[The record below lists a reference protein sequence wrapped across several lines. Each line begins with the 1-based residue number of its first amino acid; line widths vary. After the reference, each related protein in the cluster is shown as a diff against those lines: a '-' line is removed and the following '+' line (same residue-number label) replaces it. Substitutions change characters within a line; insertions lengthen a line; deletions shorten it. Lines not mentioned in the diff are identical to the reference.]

1 MTQLD
6 FVFLFVALACLM
18 AFRANGLPAEMRGEE
33 MENAEAKEKERRATW
48 LETRDLE
55 ESFEQLTL
63 LSLRELINK
72 GYVKP
77 DVLLNKAE
85 EKRGRHQG
93 FCFKKTKSGKYL
105 PYICWKDQE
114 E

>member
-1 MTQLD
+1 MVQQN
-6 FVFLFVALACLM
+6 LFSFFALACVLTYSVSGLAADMTGNEMDGM
-18 AFRANGLPAEMRGEE
+18 AS
-33 MENAEAKEKERRATW
+33 KDDDRRATW

-63 LSLRELINK
+63 ISLRELINK
-72 GYVKP
+72 GYVRP

>member
-1 MTQLD
+1 
-6 FVFLFVALACLM
+6 
-18 AFRANGLPAEMRGEE
+18 
-33 MENAEAKEKERRATW
+33 MESDLEARE
-48 LETRDLE
+48 LE

-63 LSLRELINK
+63 HSLRELINK
-72 GYVKP
+72 GYVKA
-77 DVLLNKAE
+77 DVLLAKAG

-114 E
+114 D

>member
-1 MTQLD
+1 MIQLD
-6 FVFLFVALACLM
+6 FLLLVASLTCMM
-18 AFRANGLPAEMRGEE
+18 AYHVSGLPAEMRGEE
-33 MENAEAKEKERRATW
+33 MENKEKERRATW

-72 GYVKP
+72 GYVRS

>member
-1 MTQLD
+1 
-6 FVFLFVALACLM
+6 VFLFFALTCLLSCGVSSLPNDLKESDLEGVASKD
-18 AFRANGLPAEMRGEE
+18 
-33 MENAEAKEKERRATW
+33 ENRRATW

-55 ESFEQLTL
+55 DNFEQLTL

-72 GYVKP
+72 GYVKA
-77 DVLLNKAE
+77 DVLLDKAE

-105 PYICWKDQE
+105 PYICWKDQDE
-114 E
+114 